1 MQQPIVGV
9 GHSMG
14 GCQIATLSV
23 TSRRIFSTM
32 ILLDPAIG
40 PPEMGLATLGL
51 GQLTLRRRTQWLT
64 REDAEKALRTSFST
78 WDPQV
83 LDLLIKHSIHSD
95 KQSVEM
101 EDGPVSLVTGRYQ
114 ELVNYIKPSFI
125 RSGKVVGQELV
136 HQTGPVDMYHML
148 GLVTC
153 STLYLCGGESTLST
167 PRARELWLSRTAEL
181 SYSKDP
187 GEMRKVDERIV
198 PDTGHFLPMEEP
210 KECAD
215 IIADWIDKDECMI
228 WNCHIGKQGNIWR
241 DLSNTNRKMNAE
253 VWIEYLQSKL

>member
-1 MQQPIVGV
+1 MQQPIIGV

-23 TSRRIFSTM
+23 TSRRMFSTM

-40 PPEMGLATLGL
+40 PPDMGLATLDL
-51 GQLTLRRRTQWLT
+51 GQLTLRRRTQWPT

-78 WDPQV
+78 WDSQV
-83 LDLLIKHSIHSD
+83 LNLLIKHSIHSD
-95 KQSVEM
+95 KQSIEM

-125 RSGKVVGQELV
+125 RSGKVNGQELI

-153 STLYLCGGESTLST
+153 SALYLCGGESTLSV
-167 PRARELWLSRTAEL
+167 PRVRDLWLNRTAKL
-181 SYSKDP
+181 SYSKEP
-187 GEMRKVDERIV
+187 GETRKVDERIV

-210 KECAD
+210 KKCAD
-215 IIADWIDKDECMI
+215 IIADWIEKDKCI
-228 WNCHIGKQGNIWR
+228 AWNCCVGKRGKTWCE
-241 DLSNTNRKMNAE
+241 LSNASKEMSAE
-253 VWIEYLQSKL
+253 AWMKYLQSKL